1 MNNVDLT
8 TLLIYTVMFFSFCT
22 AKQKRTKRK
31 SSSLKTLRAALTLK
45 LQRARVALLVDDGL
59 VWTRA
64 LAKPSNMQ
72 TSFFPPST
80 AMLTDRFNA
89 TYRGWHRVF
98 NQFSE

>member
-1 MNNVDLT
+1 LNLLNSDNGLDNDQTKGLSILCSKRMNNVDLT

-59 VWTRA
+59 V
-64 LAKPSNMQ
+64 
-72 TSFFPPST
+72 
-80 AMLTDRFNA
+80 
-89 TYRGWHRVF
+89 
-98 NQFSE
+98 